1 MRRNFARH
9 LEIIKEKTIVFLP
22 FSRIID
28 QTLCFR
34 NEHFLLKKPKNH
46 VFHKNLDDFFR
57 MFLDTNYGSTFLVHD
72 KPHKSMF
79 DPPFSA
85 ISF

>member
-1 MRRNFARH
+1 MKRNFARH

-22 FSRIID
+22 FSRIVD
-28 QTLCFR
+28 QMLCFR
-34 NEHFLLKKPKNH
+34 NEHVLLKKPKNH

-57 MFLDTNYGSTFLVHD
+57 MFLGTNYGSTFLVHD
-72 KPHKSMF
+72 TLHKSMF
-79 DPPFSA
+79 NPPFSA